1 MYFLTV
7 DCKMLQIN
15 ISLSAQVFIEDIGGR
30 EGAMQVELGLGMY
43 PYVVPLPLGRE
54 ERLIFLQAAFGSK
67 TRLDILS
74 MMMDRGLEQRV
85 YEGELIEQLPYS
97 NKTVIKHLG
106 IMVKSGILAEGM
118 ERVKRED
125 RFVWVKWFQL
135 TEVGGWIALLLS
147 TPEDLPEKRV
157 RETFDESFEMIS
169 SSRVMIAEK
178 YPYVG

>member
-1 MYFLTV
+1 
-7 DCKMLQIN
+7 MLQIN
-15 ISLSAQVFIEDIGGR
+15 ISSSGQLLIRDIDGC
-30 EGAMQVELGLGMY
+30 EGDMQVELGLEMY

-54 ERLIFLQAAFGSK
+54 ERLTFLQAAFGSG

-74 MMMDRGLEQRV
+74 MIMDRGLEERV
-85 YEGELIEQLPYS
+85 YEKELIEGLPYS

-118 ERVKRED
+118 ERVRRKD

-147 TPEDLPEKRV
+147 TPENLPEDRV

-178 YPYVG
+178 YP